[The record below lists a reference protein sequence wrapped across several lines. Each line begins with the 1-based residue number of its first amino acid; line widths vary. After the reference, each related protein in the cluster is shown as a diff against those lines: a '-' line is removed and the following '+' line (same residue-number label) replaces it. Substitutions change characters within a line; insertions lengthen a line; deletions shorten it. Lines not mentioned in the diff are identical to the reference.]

1 MKRLRMNVRS
11 VGVFLSLLLAFALAS
26 PKPRG
31 KSSSSSSSSSPS
43 LPPGGNLRASRS
55 ASPNSSSSPAQPSSS
70 SSSSSSSSYGNGS
83 FIHPSTGELCSKAE
97 AGGGGGSIPGGGSS
111 SGFRCRKLDIGD
123 MRTHSLHMIR
133 ADILRK
139 LKLEEGRLPNAS
151 AEGFPIPPDYLS
163 TFMSDVQAD
172 SPFAHAHADDDET
185 ATTEKIIVFS
195 RISKS
200 STIILSCT

>member
-1 MKRLRMNVRS
+1 MKRLLMNVRS

-31 KSSSSSSSSSPS
+31 KSSSSPSSPS

-70 SSSSSSSSYGNGS
+70 SSSTSSSYGNGS
-83 FIHPSTGELCSKAE
+83 FIHPSTGELCSSAE
-97 AGGGGGSIPGGGSS
+97 AGGGGGGSIPGGGSS

-163 TFMSDVQAD
+163 TFMSDVQGD

-185 ATTEKIIVFS
+185 ATTEKIIAFS

-200 STIILSCT
+200 TSTTVILPCT